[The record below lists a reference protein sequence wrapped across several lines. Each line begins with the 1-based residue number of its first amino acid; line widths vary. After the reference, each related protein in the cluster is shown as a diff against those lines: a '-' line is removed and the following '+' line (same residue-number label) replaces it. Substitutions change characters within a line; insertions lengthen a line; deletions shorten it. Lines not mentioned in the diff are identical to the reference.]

1 MTGVER
7 VVDAL
12 LSGDVAELR
21 GLADDAVVGAVAR
34 AGLARLAPD
43 DLGPEDLVVLR
54 AVSGHPGLS
63 AAELAALVGPVF
75 GPASARLLER
85 GLVVSSRFER
95 ADCRARTARGA
106 QVLAR
111 LRRAPAR

>member
-1 MTGVER
+1 MSTAAER

-12 LSGDVAELR
+12 LTGSVGALR
-21 GLADDAVVGAVAR
+21 ALADDAGVGEVAR

-43 DLGPEDLVVLR
+43 DLTPDDVAALR

-63 AAELAALVGPVF
+63 AAELTDLVGPGF
-75 GPASARLLER
+75 PSASARLLER
-85 GLVVSSRFER
+85 GLVTSTRFER
-95 ADCRARTARGA
+95 ADCWSRTARGA

-111 LRRAPAR
+111 TR